1 MLGRSTATPGRI
13 FLATL
18 GLMGLLFPFT
28 QHLFLPVTPS
38 IKAEFGTSD
47 VITQLTVSVPSFIM
61 AFMTLAYGSL
71 SDRLGRQPVLIV
83 GILLF
88 TAGGF
93 MTAFATSIWQLILG
107 RLIQGAG
114 GACGMVLARAIARDI
129 FGMDGLVKIIA
140 ILTMTISIG
149 SMIAPP
155 LGGFLVDYAGW
166 RSVMFC
172 ATGIGAVAVLLA
184 AAVLYETHHDRQAA
198 RAGGSLFRDYLSL
211 FSNLRFTAFVLQSGF
226 ISASFFSL
234 AAANSLLM
242 SEYLSLPASDFGLY
256 FFFFPIG
263 YLLGNF
269 TSSRLAGK
277 IGIETMVLSG
287 ALLLMA
293 TATTFALWV
302 LFLPVTPWVLFIPG
316 FFITFSQG
324 IALPSAQT
332 GAIGTTRTL
341 AGTAAGIGVFMQM
354 FWPGV
359 FIQLYGAISDGTPM
373 PIALTVYLA
382 ALLSLIFA
390 VVAWRGRE

>member
-1 MLGRSTATPGRI
+1 
-13 FLATL
+13 
-18 GLMGLLFPFT
+18 MGLLFPFT

-61 AFMTLAYGSL
+61 AVMTLAYGSL
-71 SDRLGRQPVLIV
+71 SDRLGRRRVLIT

-172 ATGIGAVAVLLA
+172 ATGIGVVAMLLA
-184 AAVLYETHHDRQAA
+184 AAVLYETH
-198 RAGGSLFRDYLSL
+198 
-211 FSNLRFTAFVLQSGF
+211 
-226 ISASFFSL
+226 
-234 AAANSLLM
+234 
-242 SEYLSLPASDFGLY
+242 
-256 FFFFPIG
+256 
-263 YLLGNF
+263 
-269 TSSRLAGK
+269 
-277 IGIETMVLSG
+277 
-287 ALLLMA
+287 
-293 TATTFALWV
+293 
-302 LFLPVTPWVLFIPG
+302 
-316 FFITFSQG
+316 
-324 IALPSAQT
+324 
-332 GAIGTTRTL
+332 
-341 AGTAAGIGVFMQM
+341 
-354 FWPGV
+354 
-359 FIQLYGAISDGTPM
+359 
-373 PIALTVYLA
+373 
-382 ALLSLIFA
+382 
-390 VVAWRGRE
+390 